1 MAETPK
7 FNIGFQPWPVSP
19 DAQRQEFPPGMFH
32 MLSPE
37 SDRAAV
43 FWYDSNVCAEL
54 VPWMDIAKPYEG
66 LTLSVFLNEDDE
78 QQFSATFFYEPFDEI
93 DSLPLARYLIEKE
106 EWVERGPADNP
117 YMPIVERL
125 AGALSSIRTE
135 EPEVLPVGD
144 VLVHNLGDG
153 SSVIHAC
160 IGDAMLR
167 LVQIENV
174 CTVDDDAIADDDAE
188 FHERTVGKV
197 FNVLTALNS
206 GPRWW
211 TYGGRLL
218 VGEDLLV
225 YTPDVQA
232 SKFHVPLTGDDIPEV
247 IRSLVPMLWNA
258 GEPIEAK
265 RYEGLLLTGGCPE
278 GECTCS

>member
-1 MAETPK
+1 MADTPK

-19 DAQRQEFPPGMFH
+19 DAQKQEFPPGMFH
-32 MLSPE
+32 VLSPE

-66 LTLSVFLNEDDE
+66 LTLSVFLNED
-78 QQFSATFFYEPFDEI
+78 A
-93 DSLPLARYLIEKE
+93 
-106 EWVERGPADNP
+106 
-117 YMPIVERL
+117 IVERL

-265 RYEGLLLTGGCPE
+265 RYKGLLLTGGCPE